1 MITIVAG
8 PPCGGKSTHIEEN
21 CKPGDIIIDMDRIA
35 LALSPE
41 GTDAFGYSQS
51 VRTVARAA
59 RKSAVQATLGVA
71 QGQRRL
77 GVWIIHTDPSN
88 DERTVYR
95 FAGAQFVEVNPGRL
109 VCLERLKN
117 RPRVNQQIA
126 REVIDGYFQKRV
138 SRAESR

>member
-1 MITIVAG
+1 VWLRG
-8 PPCGGKSTHIEEN
+8 RE
-21 CKPGDIIIDMDRIA
+21 
-35 LALSPE
+35 
-41 GTDAFGYSQS
+41 AF
-51 VRTVARAA
+51 
-59 RKSAVQATLGVA
+59 
-71 QGQRRL
+71 

>member
-1 MITIVAG
+1 MITIVTG

-59 RKSAVQATLGVA
+59 RKSAVQAALGVA
-71 QGQRRL
+71 QGQRS
-77 GVWIIHTDPSN
+77 VWGLDYSH
-88 DERTVYR
+88 
-95 FAGAQFVEVNPGRL
+95 
-109 VCLERLKN
+109 
-117 RPRVNQQIA
+117 
-126 REVIDGYFQKRV
+126 
-138 SRAESR
+138 